1 MAIKLL
7 ATPNKL
13 LNISNVRISI
23 LANKYRGN
31 YQNIVRSTSTQTEN
45 FRFDFVVNFTVSS
58 GLTCGRMKTLE
69 DVRVRSERFCEDRE
83 WHQFHTPTNLCLA
96 LQGEVGEVAEIFQWR
111 GLNYDYSKMTPED
124 LTLTGEEIS
133 DVLIY
138 CVRLSQ
144 QCNIDLGKCIN
155 SFIREGGVNKNEG
168 PEIDDVRPDIPY
180 GPWEFSAFE
189 TIESVLF
196 LTETNPRFF
205 VMKLGAQSGVLS
217 NLFAARME
225 SEVGL
230 AEWQPSELKELGFT
244 LASIAIILCS
254 IAKVMRLNFG
264 DCVQRKMTK
273 NEIKYPVDK
282 SRGSSRKYTS
292 YQTKGGGFFGS
303 YIVGTTIIFLGLAI
317 GKRIKF

>member
-1 MAIKLL
+1 MLEHFY
-7 ATPNKL
+7 
-13 LNISNVRISI
+13 SNREF
-23 LANKYRGN
+23 
-31 YQNIVRSTSTQTEN
+31 Q
-45 FRFDFVVNFTVSS
+45 FDFVVNFTVSA

-155 SFIREGGVNKNEG
+155 SFVREGGVNKNEG

-180 GPWEFSAFE
+180 GP
-189 TIESVLF
+189 
-196 LTETNPRFF
+196 
-205 VMKLGAQSGVLS
+205 GVLC
-217 NLFAARME
+217 F
-225 SEVGL
+225 
-230 AEWQPSELKELGFT
+230 
-244 LASIAIILCS
+244 
-254 IAKVMRLNFG
+254 
-264 DCVQRKMTK
+264 
-273 NEIKYPVDK
+273 
-282 SRGSSRKYTS
+282 
-292 YQTKGGGFFGS
+292 
-303 YIVGTTIIFLGLAI
+303 
-317 GKRIKF
+317 